1 MSKYFK
7 ILRYIF
13 AGGLATGSNLLILFI
28 CVNYFHLW
36 YLSGSIIAFCGGIII
51 SYILQKYF
59 TFKDYSKETIYKQFT
74 IFFIFNIVM
83 LSINTLLVYL
93 FVDILEIRYMAGQT
107 LSSLMIA
114 FINYN
119 YFNKVI
125 FKKN

>member
-13 AGGLATGSNLLILFI
+13 AGGLATGTNLLILFI
-28 CVNYFHLW
+28 CVHYFHLW
-36 YLSGSIIAFCGGIII
+36 YLTGAIISFCGGVII

-59 TFKDYSKETIYKQFT
+59 TFKDYSKETIYKQFS

-83 LSINTLLVYL
+83 LSLNTFLIFL
-93 FVDILEIRYMAGQT
+93 FVDIFEIWYMAGQA
-107 LSSLMIA
+107 LSSFLIA

-119 YFNKVI
+119 YFNRVI
-125 FKKN
+125 FKRE